1 MLVRGPEEAPRVRPR
16 PPRKETVMAKRNRWL
31 KLAAAAALLLASDR
45 LATAARV
52 RYHYVPTDGCDTTT
66 LTPGGAGSAAGE
78 RVNWFGSVRQAYD
91 CPPRPTCRVA
101 FRHPYTGRTVT
112 VPLAMPGGTPRIE
125 HVRNRIVFN
134 YGSDTIEVR
143 FLPDGSL
150 DVIYNSGLL
159 RAP

>member
-1 MLVRGPEEAPRVRPR
+1 MSH
-16 PPRKETVMAKRNRWL
+16 RNRWL
-31 KLAAAAALLLASDR
+31 TLAAAVALLFASGGT
-45 LATAARV
+45 ATAARL
-52 RYHYVPTDGCDTTT
+52 RFHYVPTDGCGNTA
-66 LTPGGAGSAAGE
+66 LKPGGISGAAGE
-78 RVNWFGSVRQAYD
+78 RVSWFGSVREPYD
-91 CPPRPTCRVA
+91 YAPRPSYRVA

-112 VPLAMPGGTPRIE
+112 VPLALPEGTPRLE

-159 RAP
+159 REP